1 MENDEWQ
8 ERRRESVNEKDTM
21 KNSRKTNV
29 KSNTSDIEAKEK
41 KEQQEQEKILA
52 AKYLIELIR
61 SVLEERK
68 PQPKPEKVSMKQLF
82 LTAKNNNLICMAYDA
97 FRQIAEPEDADIM
110 KKWQKTSQ
118 SCTVMDVVQ
127 RSEGNKI
134 FRAFIEQGEIR
145 ILPMKGWIMKGFYP
159 RPEYRQ
165 MGDLDFL
172 IDREN
177 RKKARDIMCGMGYR
191 FVKNECD
198 DTVDVY
204 KKEPWMYVE
213 IHNHMTTYK
222 NKTKYEK
229 IWERCEK
236 KDGLYVMNWD
246 DYYMFMLDHLEKHFY
261 SSGCGVRFLL
271 DLFIFMEK
279 KGKELHRDVLEKEF
293 RIRGEE
299 NFFEQL
305 EKTALSWFGKEYHV
319 GDTRM
324 EKLILVSGAFGTDDQ
339 KYANRQAEIQ
349 AKYKNEKSVK
359 TMYFLTRV
367 FPEYSYMC
375 NIYPVLYK
383 VPVLMPVMWIVRLL
397 CAPVTKMDR
406 IRKEVR
412 FWKNMGKKE

>member
-1 MENDEWQ
+1 MENDEWK
-8 ERRRESVNEKDTM
+8 ERRTEPVNERDTM

-134 FRAFIEQGEIR
+134 FRAFTEQGEIR

-213 IHNHMTTYK
+213 IHNHMTPYK

-236 KDGLYVMNWD
+236 KDGLYAMNWD

-324 EKLILVSGAFGTDDQ
+324 EKLILVSGAFGTDSQ
-339 KYANRQAEIQ
+339 KYTNRQEKIQ
-349 AKYKNEKSVK
+349 KKYKNKKVAK
-359 TMYFLTRV
+359 AMYFLTRT

-375 NIYPVLYK
+375 NIYPFLYK
-383 VPVLMPVMWIVRLL
+383 APVLMPVMWIVRLI

-406 IRKEVR
+406 IRKEVG
-412 FWKNMGKKE
+412 FWRKMGKKE